1 MKSTMKKGFT
11 LVELLF
17 VMAIISI
24 LAGFAIANLNDS
36 TKVAVANSMKS
47 DARGAII
54 AQQTEF
60 ANAQA
65 YTAIS
70 CGETGSDTKNNG
82 LCTTGNVRTAFSKGN
97 TITVATKTCTDGSAG
112 YTVALANATYTS
124 EKVEFDSCLDGS
136 LVINAAAPAVPGN

>member
-1 MKSTMKKGFT
+1 MKSTIKKGFT

-36 TKVAVANSMKS
+36 TKVATVNSMKS

-65 YTAIS
+65 YQALTCAA
-70 CGETGSDTKNNG
+70 TGQSGTVNNG
-82 LCTTGNVRTAFSKGN
+82 LCTDGSVRTAFSKGN
-97 TITVATKTCTDGSAG
+97 TITVTTQTCTDGSAG
-112 YTVALANATYTS
+112 YAVAIANATYS
-124 EKVEFDSCLDGS
+124 GNAVSFDSCLDGS
-136 LVINAAAPAVPGN
+136 VQSS

>member
-36 TKVAVANSMKS
+36 TKVATVNSMKS

-65 YTAIS
+65 YAAIS
-70 CGETGSDTKNNG
+70 CGETGTDTKNNG

-97 TITVATKTCTDGSAG
+97 TITVTTQTCTDGSAG
-112 YTVALANATYTS
+112 YSVAIANGTYSSNTVT
-124 EKVEFDSCLDGS
+124 FDSCLDGS
-136 LVINAAAPAVPGN
+136 VQSGVAAANP